1 MYELKP
7 SSCCA
12 STVAIALVLFD
23 SAFICR
29 VNTLTSSTVEVP
41 NKLFERSPIKG
52 SRERQLH
59 DLLISASGIS
69 FLIVSIVLF
78 NLADVSDLT
87 AFILANMCAIR
98 RHAELSL

>member
-1 MYELKP
+1 MYILWLALVMYELKP

-29 VNTLTSSTVEVP
+29 VNTLTSSTVAVP

-52 SRERQLH
+52 SREQQLH
-59 DLLISASGIS
+59 DLLISAHVLV
-69 FLIVSIVLF
+69 FLLF
-78 NLADVSDLT
+78 QLCCST
-87 AFILANMCAIR
+87 
-98 RHAELSL
+98 